1 MTVQTNRSGT
11 GRFTRSIKTAQ
22 RDFDAAEL
30 RAKGRS
36 LQRIAT
42 ELGFASRGHAHNA
55 IGRAFA
61 ALPADGA
68 EDAKRLD
75 LERIDRLIE
84 QAWDVMERE
93 HVAYSN
99 GRVVRRRI
107 GTEVDEAGNE
117 RLDADGL
124 PVPAYEDVLDDGPI
138 LSAVDRIRSLLDRRA
153 KIFGYD
159 APSRSRIEVITED
172 AVDAEIERL
181 AAEVGDLDRD
191 HSGAG

>member
-1 MTVQTNRSGT
+1 MANRYVVFSHGKDSGPWGKKIT
-11 GRFTRSIKTAQ
+11 ALADVARSEGYGVESVDYRGI
-22 RDFDAAEL
+22 DAV
-30 RAKGRS
+30 KG
-36 LQRIAT
+36 
-42 ELGFASRGHAHNA
+42 
-55 IGRAFA
+55 
-61 ALPADGA
+61 
-68 EDAKRLD
+68 
-75 LERIDRLIE
+75 RIDRLIE

-159 APSRSRIEVITED
+159 APSRSRIEVITEGLLLYLD
-172 AVDAEIERL
+172 
-181 AAEVGDLDRD
+181 AAEVRSLAADLFKAAQQELAKPK
-191 HSGAG
+191 H